1 MITFEALITVALS
14 PFIGSFLG
22 VVVDRLPEGR
32 PIVASRSACDRCGH
46 RLRWFDLIPIV
57 SFLWLRAR
65 CRDCGG
71 RISAFYPLIECAAV
85 LVALSAAAVLS
96 GWLLYM
102 SVILGWALLT
112 LAVIDFRHLILPD
125 GLTLPLI
132 PAGLGVAY
140 LIAPEQ
146 MQTHVI
152 GMAAGLLVF
161 LTIAWTYRSLRGR
174 DGLGVGDA
182 KLLSGAGAWLG
193 WPALPGVVL
202 LASVTALCLAL
213 LQILTRDKMAVTSE
227 LPFGPHL
234 ALAFWTSWLL
244 GPLSLA

>member
-1 MITFEALITVALS
+1 LITFEALIVVALS
-14 PFIGSFLG
+14 PFVGSFLG
-22 VVVDRLPEGR
+22 VVIDRLPAGR
-32 PIVASRSACDRCGH
+32 PIIVSRSTCDRCGH
-46 RLRWFDLIPIV
+46 RLRWFDLIPVV
-57 SFLWLRAR
+57 SFFWLRAR
-65 CRDCGG
+65 CRDCDG
-71 RISAFYPLIECAAV
+71 RINPFYPFIECAAV
-85 LVALSAAAVLS
+85 LVALSAVTVLS
-96 GWLLYM
+96 GWLLYV
-102 SVILGWALLT
+102 SVVLGWALLT
-112 LAVIDFRHLILPD
+112 LALIDYRHLILPD

-140 LIAPEQ
+140 LVAPEQ
-146 MQTHVI
+146 MHVHVI

-174 DGLGVGDA
+174 DGLGIGDA

-213 LQILTRDKMAVTSE
+213 LQILTRDRMAITHE

-234 ALAFWTSWLL
+234 AFAFWASWLL
-244 GPLSLA
+244 GPLILA